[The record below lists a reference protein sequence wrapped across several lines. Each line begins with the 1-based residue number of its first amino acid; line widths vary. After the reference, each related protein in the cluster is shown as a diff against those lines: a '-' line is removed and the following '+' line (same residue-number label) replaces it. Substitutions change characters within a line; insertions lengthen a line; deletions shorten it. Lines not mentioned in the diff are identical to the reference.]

1 MENMVYVTSASDHTL
16 VMFVPEMHLSKTW
29 TKRGQRYPFTRDQLI
44 EAYYNP
50 AIEYLFKEGLL
61 VTDDKEFLKA
71 VGLMTEEEET
81 SIVNL
86 TPDLLNRMI
95 KLMPISDL
103 KAHAAKLSRTQLT
116 ELGEYAVHHY
126 TDLKLDRIDLL
137 SKITGKNILKAIEN
151 YKAAQEG

>member
-1 MENMVYVTSASDHTL
+1 MENTVYVTSASDHTL
-16 VMFVPEMHLSKTW
+16 VMFIPEMHLSKTW
-29 TKRGQRYPFTRDQLI
+29 TKRGQKYPFTRSQLI

-50 AIEYLFKEGLL
+50 AIEYMFKEGLL
-61 VTDDKEFLKA
+61 ITDDKEFLKE
-71 VGLMTEEEET
+71 VGLMDEEEKID
-81 SIVNL
+81 IVNL

-95 KLMPISDL
+95 KLMPIADL

-126 TDLKLDRIDLL
+126 AELKLDRVDLL
-137 SKITGKNILKAIEN
+137 SKLTGKNILKAIEN